1 MPEFRLVYTLEDID
15 RTAKQF
21 LRIIQD
27 RKHIAFYGGMGVGK
41 TTFIT
46 AICKLLGTQ
55 DLVSSPTF
63 AIINEYD
70 TSADL
75 PVYHFDFYRI
85 NSPIELMD
93 IGFNEYCTSDA
104 YCFIE
109 WPDKANEI
117 ITEDFLMIKMEEV
130 DDHKRIIT
138 FTL

>member
-1 MPEFRLVYTLEDID
+1 MPDFRLVYTLEDID

-21 LRIIQD
+21 LRIILD
-27 RKHIAFYGGMGVGK
+27 NKHVAFYGVMGVGK

-46 AICKLLGTQ
+46 AICKLLGTV

-63 AIINEYD
+63 AIVNEYD
-70 TSADL
+70 TSTGI

-85 NSPIELMD
+85 KSPIELMD
-93 IGFNEYCTSDA
+93 IGFDEYCSSDA

-109 WPDKANEI
+109 WPDKASEI
-117 ITEDFLMIKMEEV
+117 IPEDFLTINMEEV
-130 DDHKRIIT
+130 DDHKRIIS

>member
-1 MPEFRLVYTLEDID
+1 MPDFRLVYTLKDID

-21 LRIIQD
+21 LQIVLGN
-27 RKHIAFYGGMGVGK
+27 KHIAFYGGMGVGK

-46 AICKLLGTQ
+46 AICKLLGTV

-63 AIINEYD
+63 AIVNEYD
-70 TSADL
+70 TSKGM

-85 NSPIELMD
+85 KSPIELMD
-93 IGFNEYCTSDA
+93 IGFDEYCSSDA

-109 WPDKANEI
+109 WPDKASEI
-117 ITEDFLMIKMEEV
+117 IPEDFLTINMEEV
-130 DDHKRIIT
+130 DDHKRIIS

>member
-1 MPEFRLVYTLEDID
+1 MPEFRLIYTLEDID

-21 LRIIQD
+21 LHIITD

-46 AICKLLGTQ
+46 AICKLLGTE

-70 TSADL
+70 TL
-75 PVYHFDFYRI
+75 KGIPVYHFDFYRI

-93 IGFNEYCTSDA
+93 IGFNEYCSSDA

-117 ITEDFLMIKMEEV
+117 IPEDFLMIKMKEV
-130 DDHKRIIT
+130 GENKRIIT